1 VNREIVLAT
10 HADAALI
17 ADMSSRLVEH
27 GLPRSWRTPRV
38 VRHIG
43 RRDNVVIKTVSES
56 TMLGFAIMSF
66 ADDAAHLN
74 LLAVEPPYRRLSIA
88 RDMVEWLERS
98 AVCAGTFF
106 VSLEVRADNRDAIRF
121 YRSLGYDETDIIA
134 GYYSGIEDA
143 IVFARDLRTR
153 EMAWPDAEF
162 PPYPEN

>member
-1 VNREIVLAT
+1 MNREIVLAT

-17 ADMSSRLVEH
+17 ADMSGRLVEH

-66 ADDAAHLN
+66 SDDAAHLN

-88 RDMVEWLERS
+88 RDMVAWLERS

-106 VSLEVRADNRDAIRF
+106 VSLEVRADNRGAIRF
-121 YRSLGYDETDIIA
+121 YRDLGYDETDIIA

-143 IVFARDLRTR
+143 IVFARDLRAC
-153 EMAWPDAEF
+153 EMAWPDAEL